1 VDWDDVDVGEMPPDV
16 IRMLSRV
23 RSDRVIG
30 RVIMAVA
37 WVAIAA
43 VMVSIAIGLVRS
55 ISGR

>member
-1 VDWDDVDVGEMPPDV
+1 
-16 IRMLSRV
+16 
-23 RSDRVIG
+23 VIG

-43 VMVSIAIGLVRS
+43 VMVSIAIGLVQS

>member
-1 VDWDDVDVGEMPPDV
+1 
-16 IRMLSRV
+16 MLSRA